1 MTTNSGQSEHSE
13 IAASLTAM
21 GLLTPGESFAVT
33 SLSGGVSCDVWRVDA
48 AGHKPVVVKRALPRL
63 RVAAEWL
70 APVERAASEVAW
82 IKLVAGIHPHWVPK
96 VLAEDHD
103 RNLFVMEYLPP
114 ENHPVWKAELAAGRI
129 DVPFAGKV
137 GDALAQIHAA
147 TAGKPDIAKAF
158 DNGALFH
165 ALRLEPYLLFTAEK
179 HQGLASAIR
188 AEAARIAASRIAVM
202 QGDISPK
209 NILCGPDGPVFIDA
223 ETAAIGDPVF
233 DLAFCL
239 NHLLLKSVWHPEW
252 TEDYARSFIALKDA
266 YLAGVTWE
274 RASDVEARTARL
286 LPMLFLARV
295 DGKSPAEYLTEESDR
310 AFVRAAAIQMIIE
323 PPMNLGLLA
332 EAYFSIAASRA

>member
-1 MTTNSGQSEHSE
+1 MTTNSSQSEHAE

-21 GLLTPGESFAVT
+21 GLLKPGENFTAT

-48 AGHKPVVVKRALPRL
+48 ASRVPVVVKRALPRL

-82 IKLVAGIHPHWVPK
+82 IKLVAGIDQRWVPK

-103 RNLFVMEYLPP
+103 HNLFVMEYLAP
-114 ENHPVWKAELAAGRI
+114 EDHPVWKAELAAGHI
-129 DVPFAGKV
+129 DVSFAAQV
-137 GDALAQIHAA
+137 GDALARIHAA
-147 TAGKPDIAKAF
+147 TAGKREIAEAF
-158 DNGALFH
+158 DNAALFH
-165 ALRLEPYLLFTAEK
+165 ALRLEPYLLFTAQK
-179 HQGLASAIR
+179 HPALAPAIR
-188 AEAARIAASRIAVM
+188 AEAARIAESRIAVM

-209 NILCGPDGPVFIDA
+209 NILCGPEGPVFIDA
-223 ETAAIGDPVF
+223 ETAATGDPVF

-266 YLAGVTWE
+266 YLSGVSWE
-274 RASDVEARTARL
+274 RPAAADARTARL

-295 DGKSPAEYLTEESDR
+295 DGKSPAEYLTEDRDR
-310 AFVRAAAIQMIIE
+310 AFVRAAAIQMLIE
-323 PPMNLGLLA
+323 PPMNLSLLA
-332 EAYFSIAASRA
+332 EAYFGVAAWRA

>member
-1 MTTNSGQSEHSE
+1 MTTNSGQSEHSD
-13 IAASLTAM
+13 IAASLAAM
-21 GLLTPGESFAVT
+21 GLLNVGETFNVT

-48 AGHKPVVVKRALPRL
+48 DGRAPVVVKRALPRL

-82 IKLVAGIHPHWVPK
+82 IRLVAGIEPHWVPR
-96 VLAEDHD
+96 VLAEDRAH
-103 RNLFVMEYLPP
+103 NLFVMEFLPP
-114 ENHPVWKAELAAGRI
+114 ENHPVWKAELAAGHV
-129 DVPFAGKV
+129 DVGFAARV
-137 GDALAQIHAA
+137 GDALARIHAA
-147 TAGKPDIAKAF
+147 TAGKPDVAQAF
-158 DNGALFH
+158 DNAALFH

-179 HQGLASAIR
+179 HIALAPAIR

-223 ETAAIGDPVF
+223 ETASTGDPVF

-239 NHLLLKSVWHPEW
+239 NHLLLKSAWHPQW
-252 TEDYARSFIALKDA
+252 TEAYAHSFVALKNA
-266 YLAGVTWE
+266 YLAGVSWE
-274 RASDVEARTARL
+274 RPAGIEARAARL

-295 DGKSPAEYLTEESDR
+295 DGKSPAEYLTEEADR

-323 PPMNLGLLA
+323 PPMSLGVLA
-332 EAYFSIAASRA
+332 EAYFSVAASR